1 MRFLAFSSPAG
12 KRSNTDMEIQ
22 TIRAMLIGGAVLLA
36 IYAQLIP
43 RVARFAGRT
52 HANSRS
58 FYLSM
63 VLVLSVLIIFASALV
78 ALFMHSLNGAI
89 GLLLLYIV
97 VSGLEFSQRPW
108 PVSRWEIASFVVLV
122 AFTASVIGSISS
134 RITWEAFP
142 LA

>member
-1 MRFLAFSSPAG
+1 
-12 KRSNTDMEIQ
+12 
-22 TIRAMLIGGAVLLA
+22 ML
-36 IYAQLIP
+36 
-43 RVARFAGRT
+43 
-52 HANSRS
+52 NSRS

-78 ALFMHSLNGAI
+78 ALFMHSLNVAI

-97 VSGLEFSQRPW
+97 MVSGLQFSQRPS
-108 PVSRWEIASFVVLV
+108 PVSRWEIARFVVLV

>member
-1 MRFLAFSSPAG
+1 
-12 KRSNTDMEIQ
+12 MEIQ
-22 TIRAMLIGGAVLLA
+22 IIRAMLIFGAVMLA
-36 IYAQLIP
+36 VYAQLFPLI
-43 RVARFAGRT
+43 ARFGEHT
-52 HANSRS
+52 DANSRS

-97 VSGLEFSQRPW
+97 MSGLEFSQRPW
-108 PVSRWEIASFVVLV
+108 PVSQWEIASFVVLI
-122 AFTASVIGSISS
+122 AFTASVISSISS
-134 RITWEAFP
+134 RIAWEAFP